1 LGGESFVW
9 VFGLAELLVAMT
21 LRPLAALIVFPL
33 GFLAHFVITRRIQ
46 KRGRQAGNIAS
57 R

>member
-9 VFGLAELLVAMT
+9 VFRVAELLVATT
-21 LRPLAALIVFPL
+21 LRSLAALIAFPL
-33 GFLAHFVITRRIQ
+33 GFLAHFVVSRRVR
-46 KRGRQAGNIAS
+46 KRGRQAVNTAS